1 MNKLI
6 ISGNLTA
13 DPVAA
18 ATSTGK
24 TVTNFTVAV
33 NEGYGESQRT
43 TFFRVSAWEKRG
55 EVCKQYLRKGSKVL
69 VVGTVQARA
78 YNSQTGEIRASLD
91 VTANEIEFL
100 SSRADDA
107 AHTEPA
113 AQNSNRDEQTGMSI
127 VENDDLPF

>member
-107 AHTEPA
+107 AHAESAVP
-113 AQNSNRDEQTGMSI
+113 NSNRDEQTGMSV